1 MQGTNSMIKEVKKRD
16 NIEVLGKDVRS
27 KYGNLSVKEKENK
40 RKYQKNR
47 YRFMLE
53 DKKGKRKQNQRYYYA
68 SKKIRK

>member
-1 MQGTNSMIKEVKKRD
+1 MIKEVKKRD
-16 NIEVLGKDVRS
+16 NIEVLGEDVRS